1 MKKLLSFLLML
12 SLLIPLCSCGKYVS
26 SYRALGLVR
35 SNTTHSCSASFLSLT
50 GELVFKLKKSQA
62 GSESDISY
70 SVTVEEGEISLY
82 YDIYGIKS
90 ELAHVK
96 AGESVTERGGY
107 IEGGYTVYIIIEA
120 AKNSRGKV
128 SVELD
133 N

>member
-107 IEGGYTVYIIIEA
+107 IEGGHTVYIIIEA
-120 AKNSRGKV
+120 AENSRGKV